1 MHKSTLS
8 HLSLCLSSLLVNVQS
23 SPDKLA
29 EKRVRSNHTK
39 TKAATH
45 TSTAAAHTA
54 AATAAAAIHELYGLL
69 RDRAFPRLPR
79 SIETEVCTC
88 NVRGVV
94 WRECTEGMY
103 GWAKGGTRG
112 DT

>member
-8 HLSLCLSSLLVNVQS
+8 YLSLCLSSLLVNVQS

-45 TSTAAAHTA
+45 TSTAAAAA
-54 AATAAAAIHELYGLL
+54 AATAAIHELYGLL

>member
-8 HLSLCLSSLLVNVQS
+8 SLSLCLSSLLVNVQS

-39 TKAATH
+39 TKAVTH
-45 TSTAAAHTA
+45 TSTAAA
-54 AATAAAAIHELYGLL
+54 AATAAIHELYGLL